1 MTKFASTTASKVCYP
16 LDATKRW
23 KIIREIRDKVGL
35 AFNPKRKEKK
45 IR

>member
-16 LDATKRW
+16 LHATKRW
-23 KIIREIRDKVGL
+23 KVIWEIRDGVGL

-45 IR
+45 KR